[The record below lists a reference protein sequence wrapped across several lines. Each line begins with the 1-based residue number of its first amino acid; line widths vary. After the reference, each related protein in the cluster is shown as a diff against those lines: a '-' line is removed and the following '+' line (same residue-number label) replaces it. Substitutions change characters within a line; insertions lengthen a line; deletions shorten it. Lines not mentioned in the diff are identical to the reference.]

1 MLGKA
6 LQLAAAGNS
15 AEEGVLF
22 KDISDYSHVRFNTM
36 SSTSGFNCHC
46 PFVSS
51 NGTKFYT
58 LDGAKALK
66 EYSLST
72 AYDISTSTVTHTIT
86 NVGAS
91 NGNDSPTA
99 FYIKPD
105 GTRLWI
111 GDNDDF
117 LYVWDLST
125 AWTLSTA
132 SYIGRDDMRA
142 PFNNL
147 WQPFFKPDGTLFM
160 AIDPGL
166 DRVKGISV
174 PTAWNIFSSNPNSAS
189 TSALFDISPI
199 NETVPVGLFWS
210 NDGTKVYITG
220 DLRNEIMMWNTDPWD
235 VADITGS
242 PDDTL
247 DISSIEGAVRGI
259 CFSADGKHMYIAG
272 AAGQGVDQ
280 FVRN

>member
-1 MLGKA
+1 
-6 LQLAAAGNS
+6 
-15 AEEGVLF
+15 
-22 KDISDYSHVRFNTM
+22 
-36 SSTSGFNCHC
+36 
-46 PFVSS
+46 
-51 NGTKFYT
+51 
-58 LDGAKALK
+58 
-66 EYSLST
+66 
-72 AYDISTSTVTHTIT
+72 
-86 NVGAS
+86 
-91 NGNDSPTA
+91 
-99 FYIKPD
+99 
-105 GTRLWI
+105 
-111 GDNDDF
+111 
-117 LYVWDLST
+117 
-125 AWTLSTA
+125 
-132 SYIGRDDMRA
+132 MRA

-242 PDDTL
+242 PRHV
-247 DISSIEGAVRGI
+247 GH
-259 CFSADGKHMYIAG
+259 KQH
-272 AAGQGVDQ
+272 
-280 FVRN
+280 